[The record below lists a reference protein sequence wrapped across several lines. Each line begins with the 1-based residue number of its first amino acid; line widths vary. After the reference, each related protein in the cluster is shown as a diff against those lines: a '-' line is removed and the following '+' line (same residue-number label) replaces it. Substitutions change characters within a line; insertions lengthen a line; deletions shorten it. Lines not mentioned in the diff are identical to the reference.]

1 MINVPDDVLRDRDV
15 LVAQRVPA
23 PSTPYAGHL
32 EKCAIPSRKDIAGC
46 SFDANTQL
54 RFDAVAG
61 LGCLAR
67 PPSIFM
73 FHPPHLLRRCKPSNA
88 TPREEFSDQSVRTIH
103 CAGVHAP
110 LKPKGH

>member
-32 EKCAIPSRKDIAGC
+32 EKCAIPSRKDIARC

-73 FHPPHLLRRCKPSNA
+73 FHSPHLLRRGKPSNA
-88 TPREEFSDQSVRTIH
+88 TPQAPPTPQSPPPIH
-103 CAGVHAP
+103 SARSAS
-110 LKPKGH
+110 